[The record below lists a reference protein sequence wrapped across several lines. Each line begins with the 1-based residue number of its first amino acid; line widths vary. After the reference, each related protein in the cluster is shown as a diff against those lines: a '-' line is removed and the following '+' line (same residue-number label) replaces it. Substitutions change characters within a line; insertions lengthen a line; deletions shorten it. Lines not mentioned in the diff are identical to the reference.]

1 MLDEATVPT
10 ADSEK
15 TMRSKCVQQ
24 KLEGGDEEQTGCWTD
39 ECTKRIDRQTDESN
53 DGESNSSASGV
64 KAFPYEPGF
73 KILGCQKNSHT
84 WHNVRNRPNA
94 FNCNSASFSSS

>member
-24 KLEGGDEEQTGCWTD
+24 KLEGGDEEQTGC
-39 ECTKRIDRQTDESN
+39 
-53 DGESNSSASGV
+53 
-64 KAFPYEPGF
+64 
-73 KILGCQKNSHT
+73 
-84 WHNVRNRPNA
+84 
-94 FNCNSASFSSS
+94 